1 MRNYGSCGAVKWNRN
16 LERWDEFRTKKS
28 LIEAIMDGGQ
38 TEIGIE
44 VLDFGSEKFRITRSE
59 WRHGGYSRQGYT
71 LEFDELWDDA
81 PHLMI
86 EDGEY
91 VICGPDPR
99 LSRKWWVTLVIVEGF
114 VVSIDGKDVPGVRSL
129 IGNLKGVG

>member
-1 MRNYGSCGAVKWNRN
+1 
-16 LERWDEFRTKKS
+16 
-28 LIEAIMDGGQ
+28 
-38 TEIGIE
+38 
-44 VLDFGSEKFRITRSE
+44 
-59 WRHGGYSRQGYT
+59 
-71 LEFDELWDDA
+71 
-81 PHLMI
+81 MI